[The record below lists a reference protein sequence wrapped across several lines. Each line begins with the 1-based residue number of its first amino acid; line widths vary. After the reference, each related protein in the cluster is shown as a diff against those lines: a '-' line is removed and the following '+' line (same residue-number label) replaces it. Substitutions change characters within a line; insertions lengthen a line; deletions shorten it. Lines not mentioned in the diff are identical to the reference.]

1 MLPLP
6 RPRPDV
12 DVVRARL
19 HALARGAWGE
29 LPEPDPLGSRLDELL
44 DSGPDAA
51 LDDDPLAGPAFVRTR
66 ASTRTVLVAVG
77 ATALATWAVVHLTS
91 GGAPS
96 PVEVLPG
103 TPVAAATSTAAVA
116 GSGSPSAAATGI
128 EAPEPELVVQVIG
141 QVRRPGLVH
150 LPPGSRVADA
160 VRLAGGLVRGGSSGG
175 LNLARPVVD
184 GEQIVVGPDVPVAP
198 AAGSGAPGGAST
210 SGDVVVDLNVATAQ
224 DLDALPGVGPVTAAK
239 ILDWRA
245 AHGRF
250 STVDQLR
257 EVPGIGA
264 KTFERLKP
272 HVRV

>member
-6 RPRPDV
+6 RPRPDPE
-12 DVVRARL
+12 VVHARL
-19 HALARGAWGE
+19 RALAQGAWGE
-29 LPEPDPLGSRLDELL
+29 LPEPDPFDALLGH
-44 DSGPDAA
+44 DSDDAG
-51 LDDDPLAGPAFVRTR
+51 LGDRLAGPAVVRTR
-66 ASTRTVLVAVG
+66 ASLRTVVVAVA
-77 ATALATWAVVHLTS
+77 ATALATWAVVHLTA

-103 TPVAAATSTAAVA
+103 TPVAVSGSAAPSPS
-116 GSGSPSAAATGI
+116 GSGGV
-128 EAPEPELVVQVIG
+128 EPPTPDVVVQVIG

-160 VRLAGGLVRGGSSGG
+160 VRLAGGLSRGGSSGA
-175 LNLARPVVD
+175 LNLARQVVD
-184 GEQIVVGPDVPVAP
+184 GEQIVVGPDVPVTP
-198 AAGSGAPGGAST
+198 AGGSGSAGGEA
-210 SGDVVVDLNVATAQ
+210 VVDLNAATAE

-239 ILDWRA
+239 ILDWRT

-250 STVDQLR
+250 ATVDQLR
-257 EVPGIGA
+257 EVAGIGA

>member
-1 MLPLP
+1 M
-6 RPRPDV
+6 
-12 DVVRARL
+12 RARL
-19 HALARGAWGE
+19 RALARGAWGE
-29 LPEPDPLGSRLDELL
+29 LPEPDPLDTRHDELL
-44 DSGPDAA
+44 DRRPDAA

-103 TPVAAATSTAAVA
+103 TPVTAATSTAVVA
-116 GSGSPSAAATGI
+116 GSGSPSASATGI

-141 QVRRPGLVH
+141 QVRRPGLVR

-184 GEQIVVGPDVPVAP
+184 GEQIVVGPDAPVVSAG
-198 AAGSGAPGGAST
+198 GSGVPGGASA

-250 STVDQLR
+250 TTVDQLR
-257 EVPGIGA
+257 EVAGIGA